1 MWARTRLFEDKLQ
14 YTLPTHCLNE
24 CTELSK
30 MVSRQMT
37 KLLGRILRWVQAAS
51 DDTNLEQAVSSGHN
65 LASTDRLCNH
75 LVEAAINDTILGA
88 TFLV

>member
-1 MWARTRLFEDKLQ
+1 
-14 YTLPTHCLNE
+14 
-24 CTELSK
+24 

-37 KLLGRILRWVQAAS
+37 KLLGRILHWVRAAS
-51 DDTNLEQAVSSGHN
+51 DDTNLEQAASSGHN

-88 TFLV
+88 TCLALPLGRGLTQ